1 MAWSKAVEAIGNAV
15 AETAKAVQAFG
26 PNDEGKVVIA
36 AKNAGNKAKNMVKK
50 SYPKIETKSEF
61 KKKIQPLIDAGELD
75 GVTDKATYNFKRGQI
90 LEDAYKQAYDE
101 VMSLYKKRL
110 ENEANAVQAQN
121 AQESLT
127 DDLLN
132 ETSKVPCGQDVMSKS
147 TSSGMGCSLFAV
159 LLAGGGSYGVY
170 ELGSY
175 LLNLL

>member
-26 PNDEGKVVIA
+26 PNDEGKVVMA

-50 SYPKIETKSEF
+50 SYPKIETKAEF

-101 VMSLYKKRL
+101 VMSLYKQRL
-110 ENEANAVQAQN
+110 ENEANAIQAQN

-132 ETSKVPCGQDVMSKS
+132 ETSKVPGGQDVMSKS
-147 TSSGMGCSLFAV
+147 TSGMGCSLFAV
-159 LLAGGGSYGVY
+159 LLAGSGAYGVF
-170 ELGSY
+170 ELSSY

>member
-1 MAWSKAVEAIGNAV
+1 MAWDKAVEAIGNAV

-26 PNDEGKVVIA
+26 PNDEGKAVNA
-36 AKNAGNKAKNMVKK
+36 AKKAGDKAKNMVKK
-50 SYPKIETKSEF
+50 SYPKIETKAEF
-61 KKKIQPLIDAGELD
+61 KRKIQPLIDAGELD

-101 VMSLYKKRL
+101 VMSLYKQRL
-110 ENEANAVQAQN
+110 ENEANAIQVQN

-132 ETSKVPCGQDVMSKS
+132 ETSKVPGGQDVMSKS
-147 TSSGMGCSLFAV
+147 TSGMGCSLFAV

-175 LLNLL
+175 LLNFL

>member
-36 AKNAGNKAKNMVKK
+36 AKQAGNKAKNMAGK
-50 SYPKIETKSEF
+50 SYPKIETKAEF

-101 VMSLYKKRL
+101 VMSLYKQRL
-110 ENEANAVQAQN
+110 ENEANAIASQSAQQSQDQALED
-121 AQESLT
+121 AT
-127 DDLLN
+127 
-132 ETSKVPCGQDVMSKS
+132 KVPSADSSIQSKS
-147 TSSGMGCSLFAV
+147 TGMGCSLFAV
-159 LLAGGGSYGVY
+159 VLASGGCYGIY
-170 ELGSY
+170 EFVNY
-175 LLNLL
+175 LVTLI

>member
-26 PNDEGKVVIA
+26 PNDEGKVVMA

-50 SYPKIETKSEF
+50 SYPKIETKAEF
-61 KKKIQPLIDAGELD
+61 KRKIQPLIDAGELD
-75 GVTDKATYNFKRGQI
+75 GVTDRATYNFKRGQI

-101 VMSLYKKRL
+101 VMSLYKQRL

-132 ETSKVPCGQDVMSKS
+132 EVSKVPGGQDVMSKS
-147 TSSGMGCSLFAV
+147 TSGMGCSLFAV

-170 ELGSY
+170 ELSSY
-175 LLNLL
+175 LINLL

>member
-26 PNDEGKVVIA
+26 PNDEGKVVMA
-36 AKNAGNKAKNMVKK
+36 AKSAGNKAKNMVKK
-50 SYPKIETKSEF
+50 SYPKIETKAEF

-101 VMSLYKKRL
+101 VMSLYKQRL
-110 ENEANAVQAQN
+110 ENEANAIQAQS

-127 DDLLN
+127 DDLIN
-132 ETSKVPCGQDVMSKS
+132 ETSKTPGDVLSEKS
-147 TSSGMGCSLFAV
+147 TSGMGCSLFAI
-159 LLAGGGSYGVY
+159 LLAGSGSYGVY

-175 LLNLL
+175 LINLL